1 MEEKKKIIKVKRN
14 TEEGKEKQAEFE
26 KAKDFEKN
34 LLKVIAEDSDVE
46 EDFPVVKLSELLDE
60 KLNFEENKGADSDDE
75 D

>member
-1 MEEKKKIIKVKRN
+1 M
-14 TEEGKEKQAEFE
+14 
-26 KAKDFEKN
+26 
-34 LLKVIAEDSDVE
+34 IADDSDVE